1 MADSN
6 ATTTPNE
13 VPKILTPE
21 EMEAE
26 KKRKAEIAARFG
38 GNIHNGGRK
47 KAPATII
54 REMMEGEFA
63 SVTQKNMPQI
73 AQKLLDMV
81 HGEDANDRRF
91 ALKTLIDAN
100 NKIIDRSI
108 EENKDDKGGQLVVNV
123 NRGSVTVSKGS
134 DRVKIDL
141 STSEDALKD
150 VSRRIFEKVNSLPS
164 PPEEDIE
171 FFGEK
176 LASDFFY
183 NSADD
188 DVEIEYK
195 SIKDL
200 ENGLQD
206 KEEKSS

>member
-1 MADSN
+1 MTDSS

-38 GNIHNGGRK
+38 GNIHNGGRPK
-47 KAPATII
+47 QPATII

-108 EENKDDKGGQLVVNV
+108 DENKDDKGGQLVVSV
-123 NRGSVTVSKGS
+123 NRGSVTVYKGS

-150 VSRRIFEKVNSLPS
+150 VRVFDQIKELEPV
-164 PPEEDIE
+164 PEE
-171 FFGEK
+171 FKNLGE
-176 LASDFFY
+176 LAEDLFY
-183 NSADD
+183 NSEEIDD
-188 DVEIEYK
+188 
-195 SIKDL
+195 
-200 ENGLQD
+200 
-206 KEEKSS
+206 